1 MEEQR
6 PQKVRYNKA
15 GTSMIR
21 QDNALED
28 KMKHNKLRTGETCS
42 NKTTGHVTKHA
53 KTNGRLVLGGEMRS
67 TQHKK
72 DGILVKITCLFEFPI
87 TVLKHK
93 YFVPKQNM
101 SAPET
106 DYLF

>member
-15 GTSMIR
+15 GTSVTR
-21 QDNALED
+21 QDKALED

-53 KTNGRLVLGGEMRS
+53 KTNGRLVLGGEMRT
-67 TQHKK
+67 TQPKK
-72 DGILVKITCLFEFPI
+72 DEILVKIRCFLGFLSQSENIIFLSQDKTLEF
-87 TVLKHK
+87 KNK
-93 YFVPKQNM
+93 NK
-101 SAPET
+101 
-106 DYLF
+106 